1 MADLVVA
8 LADEGQVGVDVPV
21 AGDLAVLEVD
31 GEADL
36 GESLQELVVVA
47 LQLGL
52 VGLLLVVPAG
62 GMLKK

>member
-1 MADLVVA
+1 M
-8 LADEGQVGVDVPV
+8 PV

-36 GESLQELVVVA
+36 GERLQELVVVA

-52 VGLLLVVPAG
+52 VGLLLVVPLLWEEKRTFKGFRRACSYF
-62 GMLKK
+62 